1 MASDLGPHAMFVAGG
16 TDLFPKL
23 KRRQFEV
30 DALISLAF
38 LSHAIHRGED
48 ETVVDAGV
56 TLATASADAD
66 LRAGYRGYAEAA
78 GLVSS
83 PPLRNAGTIG
93 GNLCLD
99 TRCHYYDMTYEW
111 RKTPRFC
118 IKTDGDICLLPPS
131 N

>member
-1 MASDLGPHAMFVAGG
+1 MAADLGPHAMFVAGG

-66 LRAGYRGYAEAA
+66 LLAGYRGHAEAA
-78 GLVSS
+78 GLGSS
-83 PPLRNAGTIG
+83 PPLPNAGTSG
-93 GNLCLD
+93 GHPGGG
-99 TRCHYYDMTYEW
+99 TRCNYYDLTEE
-111 RKTPRFC
+111 
-118 IKTDGDICLLPPS
+118 
-131 N
+131 

>member
-1 MASDLGPHAMFVAGG
+1 MAADLGPHAMFVAGG

-30 DALISLAF
+30 DALIGLAF
-38 LSHAIHRGED
+38 LSDAIHRGDD
-48 ETVVDAGV
+48 ETVVDARV
-56 TLATASADAD
+56 TLAAASASAD

-93 GNLCLD
+93 ANLPVH
-99 TRCHYYDMTYEW
+99 T
-111 RKTPRFC
+111 
-118 IKTDGDICLLPPS
+118 
-131 N
+131 